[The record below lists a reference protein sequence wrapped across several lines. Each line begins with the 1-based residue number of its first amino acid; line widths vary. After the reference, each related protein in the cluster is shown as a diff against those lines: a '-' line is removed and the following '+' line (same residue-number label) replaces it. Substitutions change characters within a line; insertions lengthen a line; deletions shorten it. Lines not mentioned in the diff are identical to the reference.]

1 MYLHLEQCRSTS
13 QQTLVGVTL
22 QQALLLPFHSQWLQ
36 LTQYADNLVTQ
47 MQLLTEGMLREYFST
62 EVLPCFFFKGCCY
75 YAQRALSPLDNPKT
89 WFQGS
94 NCSNSRVQSCFSCCY
109 SPPLDYKPCGHLCDP
124 SDAVFIQCSKTIKMP
139 NAVGS
144 ISSSSHSSSSSSPS
158 LHPPPF
164 SPSSSPSAHPPP
176 LLLILLPSPHFPH
189 PSHSP
194 PTPLHPPPPLSSF
207 FFSPP
212 SSEWYDYLA

>member
-1 MYLHLEQCRSTS
+1 M
-13 QQTLVGVTL
+13 
-22 QQALLLPFHSQWLQ
+22 
-36 LTQYADNLVTQ
+36 
-47 MQLLTEGMLREYFST
+47 
-62 EVLPCFFFKGCCY
+62 FFFKGCCY

-94 NCSNSRVQSCFSCCY
+94 NCSSSSMQSCFSCCY
-109 SPPLDYKPCGHLCDP
+109 NLPLDYKPCGQLCDP
-124 SDAVFIQCSKTIKMP
+124 SDAVFIQCSKTIIMP

-158 LHPPPF
+158 PPPF
-164 SPSSSPSAHPPP
+164 SPSSSPSSHPPP
-176 LLLILLPSPHFPH
+176 LLLILLPSFSSSSPSPHFPH

-194 PTPLHPPPPLSSF
+194 PTPLHPPPSLSF

-212 SSEWYDYLA
+212 SSEWYENHSEFSI